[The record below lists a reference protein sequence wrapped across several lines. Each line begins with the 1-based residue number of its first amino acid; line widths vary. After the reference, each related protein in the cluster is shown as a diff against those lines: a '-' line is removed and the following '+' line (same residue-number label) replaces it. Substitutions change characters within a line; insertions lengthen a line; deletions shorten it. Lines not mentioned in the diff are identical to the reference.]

1 MFMKIGYSINVLKTA
16 IIQINKY
23 FRSDKIKKDE
33 KNIDIRFSSV

>member
-1 MFMKIGYSINVLKTA
+1 MKIGYSINVLKTA

-33 KNIDIRFSSV
+33 KNIDSRVGPC